1 MQAITIN
8 FGSLLKLSS
17 EQFLQLCSLNRD
29 IRMERNAQGEIIVMP
44 PPGAESGRC
53 NANIIYHLYAWNSI
67 KLTGVV
73 FDSST
78 CFNLPNRADRSP
90 DAAWISLECL
100 NNLTETE
107 KEVFAPICPDFIIE
121 LRSKTDNLKQ
131 LQAKLQEYLDNGLRL
146 GWLIDPRQKIVEIYR
161 QGKEVEVLEFPAI
174 VSGEDVLPGFVLDL
188 KGIFT

>member
-44 PPGAESGRC
+44 PTGAESGRC

-90 DAAWISLECL
+90 DAAWISLERL

>member
-90 DAAWISLECL
+90 DAAWISLERL